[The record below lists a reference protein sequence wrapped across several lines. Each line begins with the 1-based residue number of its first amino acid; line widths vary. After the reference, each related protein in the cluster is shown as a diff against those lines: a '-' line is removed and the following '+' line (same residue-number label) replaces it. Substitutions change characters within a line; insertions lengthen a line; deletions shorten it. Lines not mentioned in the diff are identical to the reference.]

1 MTFMG
6 QTAAGANIYKYS
18 MTKVSEAPQ
27 HLIISKDNGNTKI
40 YDGVDFVNHGYYV
53 EGNAIPTQVITA
65 TGIESS
71 LMSLQPTDNRIF
83 TISGQLIETSSQ
95 FRPGIYI
102 QNGRKFIIK

>member
-1 MTFMG
+1 MEWF
-6 QTAAGANIYKYS
+6 ASI
-18 MTKVSEAPQ
+18 
-27 HLIISKDNGNTKI
+27 HL
-40 YDGVDFVNHGYYV
+40 
-53 EGNAIPTQVITA
+53 QVITA

-95 FRPGIYI
+95 LRPGIYI